1 MNTEAMPD
9 RFERFCE
16 VYKYAE
22 VVKKLA
28 QEYGLHFLPLQQKFN
43 ENAEKYGV
51 EVFALDGVHP
61 LIPGA
66 TLIADEWLKLFKE
79 KIEK

>member
-1 MNTEAMPD
+1 MPD

-28 QEYGLHFLPLQQKFN
+28 NEYGLHFLPLQ
-43 ENAEKYGV
+43 EKLSEKANQFGEEPY
-51 EVFALDGVHP
+51 LTDGVHP
-61 LIPGA
+61 MIAGA
-66 TLIADEWLKLFKE
+66 TLIADEWVKLFKE